1 MKCNFV
7 DPEKFKKGGRVQIQ
21 AWLGVMENYS
31 HVGNTCPEIWVDIAQ
46 TCLEIRVAQNW
57 QNIIKILEKEG
68 KLKILRIG
76 YISKWDLQ
84 RHVEMLILSKLPMLR
99 LIFTLVNSLA

>member
-1 MKCNFV
+1 MKEPMKCNFV

-31 HVGNTCPEIWVDIAQ
+31 HIGNTCPEIWVDIAQ

-68 KLKILRIG
+68 KDSKDWIHFKEGLTKACGNVNLEQVAHAKIDIHIG
-76 YISKWDLQ
+76 
-84 RHVEMLILSKLPMLR
+84 
-99 LIFTLVNSLA
+99 